1 MVRNFHW
8 FSVVFSFLSL
18 LAYSQKALC
27 RHWCKNDGK
36 VISIVLVHA
45 VKCNLRSQRDWVQYL
60 LSSHN
65 FLCFIKHCYGKEEFD
80 TDRSYG
86 FLTRLNRIVP

>member
-27 RHWCKNDGK
+27 QHQGKNDGK
-36 VISIVLVHA
+36 VTSIVLVHT

-60 LSSHN
+60 LSSHSL
-65 FLCFIKHCYGKEEFD
+65 FYKALLWQRGI
-80 TDRSYG
+80 
-86 FLTRLNRIVP
+86 

>member
-1 MVRNFHW
+1 MTRRRTVVRNFHW

-18 LAYSQKALC
+18 LAYSQKASC
-27 RHWCKNDGK
+27 QHWCKNDGK

-60 LSSHN
+60 LSS
-65 FLCFIKHCYGKEEFD
+65 LSLFD
-80 TDRSYG
+80 KALLWHRGGS
-86 FLTRLNRIVP
+86 NSIP